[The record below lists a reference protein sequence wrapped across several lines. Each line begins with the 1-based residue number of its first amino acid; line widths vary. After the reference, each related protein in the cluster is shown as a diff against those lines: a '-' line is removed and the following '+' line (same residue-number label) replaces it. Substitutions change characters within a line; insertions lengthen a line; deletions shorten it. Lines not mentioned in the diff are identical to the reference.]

1 MNSLFQTLYKQLES
15 WCFRILLEEYCLLG
29 ILLCKNHCK
38 AKQRILLTKQTSS
51 TRVRIAASSYN
62 LRMGPSEQIHRVIR
76 RDLLLFQVPPD
87 PKWTLS
93 IFFSLWSIRIN
104 ADGIWKG
111 FSPAMF
117 NTWEPAK
124 FFLDEC
130 RRVYVNCVRHLR
142 ACTKAKV
149 FVQLKRDNERHTLTL
164 GARNDVLLFYN
175 DRDCRTQ
182 QDVRNFYKFPR

>member
-87 PKWTLS
+87 PKWPLS
-93 IFFSLWSIRIN
+93 IFFPSDRSGLTRTVFEKDFRRRCLTRESQPNSFSMNAGVFTLIAWDTYERVRRQKYSCNWSATTSDI
-104 ADGIWKG
+104 
-111 FSPAMF
+111 
-117 NTWEPAK
+117 
-124 FFLDEC
+124 L
-130 RRVYVNCVRHLR
+130 
-142 ACTKAKV
+142 
-149 FVQLKRDNERHTLTL
+149 
-164 GARNDVLLFYN
+164 
-175 DRDCRTQ
+175 
-182 QDVRNFYKFPR
+182 